1 MSDIGFR
8 IFYNIMYVSIIA
20 SILAMIILLFRKSFD
35 KKISPSWKFA
45 MWGLLL
51 ISLFIPGRITIQS
64 QNTHR
69 FIISSFVDQIENL
82 KETLIANQSG
92 KIILYIWIAGIIV
105 IALYYIISS
114 IVMKQKIGKNKVEK
128 AEIIEI
134 LEQAKKDMGIQNEIE
149 LVVQNYKK
157 VPCIYG
163 FFKPKI
169 LLTEEILKEDYKKIY
184 YIFMHE
190 LAHYKR
196 KDILLN
202 KVLILISVIH
212 WFNPILWFC
221 FKQIRQDM
229 ELKADEMVLNNI
241 NKSEEKEYAKTLVA
255 LLPIS
260 QEEREPARV
269 LCVSDNKKNME
280 RRINMIK
287 LSEKFKEYKTLIGIT
302 TLLIVL
308 CIGTFIFTRIKP
320 AEEAVEEAVN
330 HVQYFETPDRIL
342 FKEKNQDNYYVFTKE
357 SKAYTDL
364 LNELINGIDSK
375 ENGQMVSAEE
385 IKTIEQN
392 ENYIE
397 LDYDTISKN
406 YIIAYEKEEN
416 SVIFRNDTGGQVV
429 KQNLKNK
436 EKLSKLLQEKIEN
449 NEVNC
454 YHMEDSKEY
463 KVKNEVPTET
473 FIANTQEFRQYET
486 GVYGLKVQSE
496 EKLNQILQRYNIE
509 LEEEIPISI
518 FEKTDVI
525 VMLSNYDIEKIETRI
540 GGLTYYFKGDRRQD
554 SYTVNIFAASKAIN
568 TNCIY
573 RNMDNITGNIS
584 YGSTNN
590 SNNNN
595 SNNTTSTISK
605 TNSNATTTKPV
616 DTTVRITK
624 EQAGD
629 IADEEAKK
637 QKYQYQ
643 PWVSD
648 FTSKNIS
655 YETGE
660 TVVSAELLYSLDE
673 IHRLYYWE
681 QEWIVKDSNGNNLY
695 QGQPMWCV
703 RLGDNN
709 DPLTNL
715 YIYVDATNG
724 NILGAGKASD

>member
-69 FIISSFVDQIENL
+69 IIISSFVDQIENL

-241 NKSEEKEYAKTLVA
+241 NKSE
-255 LLPIS
+255 
-260 QEEREPARV
+260 
-269 LCVSDNKKNME
+269 
-280 RRINMIK
+280 
-287 LSEKFKEYKTLIGIT
+287 
-302 TLLIVL
+302 
-308 CIGTFIFTRIKP
+308 GTR
-320 AEEAVEEAVN
+320 
-330 HVQYFETPDRIL
+330 
-342 FKEKNQDNYYVFTKE
+342 
-357 SKAYTDL
+357 
-364 LNELINGIDSK
+364 
-375 ENGQMVSAEE
+375 
-385 IKTIEQN
+385 
-392 ENYIE
+392 
-397 LDYDTISKN
+397 
-406 YIIAYEKEEN
+406 
-416 SVIFRNDTGGQVV
+416 
-429 KQNLKNK
+429 
-436 EKLSKLLQEKIEN
+436 
-449 NEVNC
+449 
-454 YHMEDSKEY
+454 
-463 KVKNEVPTET
+463 
-473 FIANTQEFRQYET
+473 
-486 GVYGLKVQSE
+486 
-496 EKLNQILQRYNIE
+496 LQR
-509 LEEEIPISI
+509 
-518 FEKTDVI
+518 
-525 VMLSNYDIEKIETRI
+525 R
-540 GGLTYYFKGDRRQD
+540 
-554 SYTVNIFAASKAIN
+554 FA
-568 TNCIY
+568 
-573 RNMDNITGNIS
+573 
-584 YGSTNN
+584 
-590 SNNNN
+590 
-595 SNNTTSTISK
+595 
-605 TNSNATTTKPV
+605 
-616 DTTVRITK
+616 
-624 EQAGD
+624 
-629 IADEEAKK
+629 
-637 QKYQYQ
+637 
-643 PWVSD
+643 
-648 FTSKNIS
+648 
-655 YETGE
+655 
-660 TVVSAELLYSLDE
+660 
-673 IHRLYYWE
+673 
-681 QEWIVKDSNGNNLY
+681 
-695 QGQPMWCV
+695 
-703 RLGDNN
+703 
-709 DPLTNL
+709 
-715 YIYVDATNG
+715 
-724 NILGAGKASD
+724 